1 VEVFV
6 RVQSDVRLEYIDR
19 MEVLAGPTGRRI
31 WPDEVKGRLVAE
43 TMVPGVRVRE
53 VAERNALRPNRLS
66 TWRSLARQGKLVVP
80 DLVGAD
86 FGSDLAPTTKT
97 VDFANV
103 VLADAVPLVSCLDH
117 IELETGGVK
126 LRLDANTGVRR
137 IAELVSALKAI
148 L

>member
-1 VEVFV
+1 M

-19 MEVLAGPTGRRI
+19 MEVLAGPTDRRI

-43 TMVPGVRVRE
+43 TMVPGVSVRE
-53 VAERNALRPNRLS
+53 VAERNGLMANRLS
-66 TWRSLARQGKLVVP
+66 TWRTLAKQGKLLVP
-80 DLVGAD
+80 ELAGVD

-126 LRLDANTGVRR
+126 LRLDANTGARR
-137 IAELVSALKAI
+137 IAELVSALKAH